1 MMQMFIKRSN
11 TSRLL
16 FGGLLILSL
25 SLLLTPRLASAQV
38 LKVSAG
44 TNSIENYAKGLLRLV
59 LSKIPGKNYQLD
71 EAVPNNSSEERMV
84 SLLIDGGL
92 DVVWYAT
99 TNDLEERMLPIR
111 ICIYRGL
118 LGHRVLMIKKGNQHK
133 FDGAKSLD
141 DLKKFTLGQGKFW
154 ADTAV
159 LTSNGLNVVKVLK
172 YDGLFYMLD
181 GDRFDAFPRGVHE
194 PWAEMKRYPQLALDV
209 EKNLLLSYV
218 NPFYFFV
225 NKNNPGLAAD
235 IERGMRIALED
246 GSFNE
251 YFLNDP
257 TVKDVI
263 ANANLK
269 DRITIKMNNPSLPP
283 KTPVNDA
290 SLWFDPALLR

>member
-1 MMQMFIKRSN
+1 MTP
-11 TSRLL
+11 TSTISGLAKTRFVLGLVTLL
-16 FGGLLILSL
+16 CFFPI
-25 SLLLTPRLASAQV
+25 TARAEV
-38 LKVSAG
+38 LKISQG
-44 TNSIENYAKGLLRLV
+44 TNSIEDYAKGLLKLA
-59 LSKIPGKNYQLD
+59 LSKIPDKNYEYKETL
-71 EAVPNNSSEERMV
+71 PNTSEERMV
-84 SLLIDGGL
+84 SLLIDKQL

-118 LGHRVLMIKKGNQHK
+118 LGQRVLMIKKGTQYK
-133 FDGAKSLD
+133 FDGIKTLE
-141 DLKKFTLGQGKFW
+141 DLKKVSLGQGRFW
-154 ADTAV
+154 ADTNV
-159 LTSNGLNVVKVLK
+159 LTANGLNVVKVLK
-172 YDGLFYMLD
+172 YEGIFYMLD

-194 PWAEMKRYPQLALDV
+194 PWAEMKRYPKLALDV

-225 NKNNPGLAAD
+225 NKSNPQLAAD
-235 IERGMRIALED
+235 IERGLRIALED

-257 TVKDVI
+257 TVRDVV

-269 DRITIKMNNPSLPP
+269 DRITIKLSNPSLPP

-290 SLWFDPALLR
+290 SLWFDPYELK